1 MAFGLSR
8 WAGQQRHA
16 AFIYLTTQGKLAA
29 FNGLLARPELKHFP
43 FVTLIK

>member
-8 WAGQQRHA
+8 WAWQQRHA
-16 AFIYLTTQGKLAA
+16 AFIYLTTQGKRAA
-29 FNGLLARPELKHFP
+29 FNGWLATFELKFFP